1 MGVYESII
9 QGLIEAV
16 EYEKGN
22 GKARTAKCTVNPAP
36 EYGIIVCNIVM
47 AADII
52 LWWSVRII
60 VIRLFF
66 NLINDTLE

>member
-22 GKARTAKCTVNPAP
+22 GKARTATQH
-36 EYGIIVCNIVM
+36 
-47 AADII
+47 
-52 LWWSVRII
+52 
-60 VIRLFF
+60 
-66 NLINDTLE
+66 